1 VLGAGETYAVAHWRA
16 TFRRAD
22 EAAARSALDG
32 VLMAA
37 FDRSGRCTSLRQWW
51 HVGDPEAPE

>member
-1 VLGAGETYAVAHWRA
+1 VAHWRA

-51 HVGDPEAPE
+51 HVGDPEAPG